1 MHILISFNIIFGSKM
16 SLGNVVWIEI
26 LIYMKVRNINVNNF
40 RKQNTV
46 LSNFLC
52 EKIFLLCQEEAIN
65 NGGSWRIW

>member
-16 SLGNVVWIEI
+16 SLGNVIYIEI

-52 EKIFLLCQEEAIN
+52 EKIFYCVQKT
-65 NGGSWRIW
+65 SPP